1 MLFFQRSIV
10 EAVVSLTNNLVSFS
24 NGRVGLTAALEAMR
38 LGLSVRIIDRKKDRS
53 VKDSRA
59 VVVHPRVMELLKP
72 IREGALVSEI
82 ADTAFNL
89 RGVFAYLPKWFQ
101 WLPGCE
107 IDTTASDIKSNSNQN
122 ATKFD
127 PVLMDL
133 TSVVWGDTDYPN
145 LYFLPQYDT
154 ERILEK
160 AFNAEGGKV
169 DYDFTLEDLTQ
180 EDGIVNTTLRNNYM
194 DTTETIKS
202 RWVLGADGGRS
213 KTRDL
218 IGVKLDRHSADLYY
232 VIADIVIKGD
242 HPLASHAPG
251 KGGHVF
257 PSGPLAFLPLPGENA
272 YRLAGQTPPG
282 IRSKDD
288 VKLNEKFFE
297 DFLFHK
303 TGHKF
308 EVQLGQWQTIFQI
321 THGAS
326 DSFRKGNVML
336 AGDASHV
343 HSPIGGQ
350 GMNLGM
356 QDSNNLLWKM
366 AWSKRIL
373 KASSS
378 EEEYNKAKEVVDTI
392 LETYDS
398 ERRLLGK
405 EIVKNVEFATKML
418 AMSNP
423 VVKFF
428 RDEFLRFVIPS
439 NTAKNNFR
447 KMGQLD
453 LAYAPSSSSLLFEN
467 GFWNSH
473 FICSGG
479 QRLPNIQ
486 LDDGSKLHSHIDRV
500 RHTWVILNKDS
511 DEEES
516 EEASIPTSWESKI
529 VHAAAADAE
538 KQTSFPLI
546 SQNSY
551 SAPQVILVRPDQF
564 VAGVG
569 DSPESIIAK
578 LREAGMSEI
587 ALATM

>member
-1 MLFFQRSIV
+1 M
-10 EAVVSLTNNLVSFS
+10 
-24 NGRVGLTAALEAMR
+24 GLTAALEAKR
-38 LGLSVRIIDRKKDRS
+38 LGLSVRIIDRKEDRS

-59 VVVHPRVMELLKP
+59 VVVHPRVMELLEP

-82 ADTAFNL
+82 AETAFNI
-89 RGVFAYLPKWFQ
+89 RGVFAYLPNWFRWMQ
-101 WLPGCE
+101 SWLPSCGLE
-107 IDTTASDIKSNSNQN
+107 TTSSDTKSNTELKAN
-122 ATKFD
+122 KFD
-127 PVLMDL
+127 PILLDL
-133 TSVVWGDTDYPN
+133 TRVVWGDTEYPN

-154 ERILEK
+154 ERILEQT
-160 AFNAEGGKV
+160 FNAEGGKV
-169 DYDFTLEDLTQ
+169 DYDFTLEDLAQ
-180 EDGIVNTTLRNNYM
+180 EDGIVTTTLRNNYM

-218 IGVKLDRHSADLYY
+218 IGVKLERHSADLYY
-232 VIADIVIKGD
+232 VIADIVIKGEN
-242 HPLASHAPG
+242 PLASHAPG
-251 KGGHVF
+251 MGGHVF

-272 YRLAGQTPPG
+272 YRLAGQAPAG

-297 DFLFHK
+297 DFLFYK

-308 EVQLGQWQTIFQI
+308 EIQLGQWQTIFQI

-326 DSFRKGNVML
+326 DSYRKGNVML

-356 QDSNNLLWKM
+356 QDSNNILWKM

-378 EEEYNKAKEVVDTI
+378 EEEYNKAKKVVDII

-398 ERRLLGK
+398 ERRSLGV
-405 EIVKNVEFATKML
+405 EIVKQIEFATKML
-418 AMSNP
+418 AVSNP
-423 VVKFF
+423 VVKLF
-428 RDEFLRFVIPS
+428 RNEFLRFMVPS

-467 GFWNSH
+467 HSWDAH

-479 QRLPNIQ
+479 QRVPNIQ
-486 LDDGSKLHSHIDRV
+486 LEDGSKLHSHIDRV
-500 RHTWVILNKDS
+500 RHTWVILNKNNIS
-511 DEEES
+511 DRDDNES
-516 EEASIPTSWESKI
+516 DASSIPNSWESKI
-529 VHAAAADAE
+529 VNVVAADAE
-538 KQTSFPLI
+538 KQISVPLI
-546 SQNSY
+546 SRKSY
-551 SAPQVILVRPDQF
+551 TAPQVILVRPDQF

-569 DSPESIIAK
+569 ATPDSIISK
-578 LREAGMSEI
+578 LRNSGMSEI
-587 ALATM
+587 ALSTM

>member
-1 MLFFQRSIV
+1 MNSPKPDTILDLLIIG
-10 EAVVSLTNNLVSFS
+10 A
-24 NGRVGLTAALEAMR
+24 GPVGLTAALEAKR
-38 LGLSVRIIDRKKDRS
+38 LGLSVRIIDRKKDRR

-82 ADTAFNL
+82 ADTAFNI
-89 RGVFAYLPKWFQ
+89 RGVFAYLPNWFH
-101 WLPGCE
+101 WLPGCGT
-107 IDTTASDIKSNSNQN
+107 DTTNSDIKSNSDKNIN
-122 ATKFD
+122 NFV
-127 PVLMDL
+127 PVLLDL
-133 TSVVWGDTDYPN
+133 TRVVWGDTEYPN

-160 AFNAEGGKV
+160 GFNAEGGKV
-169 DYDFTLEDLTQ
+169 SYDFTLEDLTQ
-180 EDGIVNTTLRNNYM
+180 EDGIVTTTLRNNYM

-218 IGVKLDRHSADLYY
+218 IGVKLDRHTADLYY
-232 VIADIVIKGD
+232 VIADIVIKGNN
-242 HPLASHAPG
+242 PLASHAPG

-257 PSGPLAFLPLPGENA
+257 PSGPLAFLPLPGENC

-282 IRSKDD
+282 VRSKDD

-297 DFLFHK
+297 DFLFQK
-303 TGHKF
+303 TGHRF
-308 EVQLGQWQTIFQI
+308 EIELGEWRTIFQI

-326 DSFRKGNVML
+326 DSYRKGNVML

-356 QDSNNLLWKM
+356 QDANNLLWKM

-378 EEEYNKAKEVVDTI
+378 EEDYNKAKKVVDVI

-398 ERRLLGK
+398 ERRSLGE
-405 EIVKNVEFATKML
+405 EIVKQIEFATQML
-418 AMSNP
+418 AVSNP
-423 VVKFF
+423 VIKFL
-428 RDEFLRFVIPS
+428 RDEFLRYILPS
-439 NTAKNNFR
+439 DTPKNNFR

-453 LAYAPSSSSLLFEN
+453 LAYLPSSSPLFFEN
-467 GFWNSH
+467 HSWNTH
-473 FICSGG
+473 FICSAG

-486 LDDGSKLHSHIDRV
+486 LDDGSKLYSHIDRV
-500 RHTWVILNKDS
+500 WHTWVILNQSNSSDS
-511 DEEES
+511 DDEES
-516 EEASIPTSWESKI
+516 YASSIPASWQSKI
-529 VHAAAADAE
+529 VHVVAADAE
-538 KQTSFPLI
+538 KQVSVPLI
-546 SQNSY
+546 SPKSY
-551 SAPQVILVRPDQF
+551 AAPQVILVRPDQF
-564 VAGVG
+564 VSGVG
-569 DSPESIIAK
+569 ASSDSIIAK
-578 LREAGMSEI
+578 LRNAGMSET